1 MNADQIRSELLEQ
14 HRQIRVE
21 IERTVHL
28 ADRARHGD
36 SVRDE
41 LMIAL
46 SGLARI
52 VGQHN
57 AQEEHLLGDVLGAV
71 DAWGWVRTEFMS
83 AAHADE
89 HDEIY
94 DSLVGVPAT
103 IVEFAGS
110 AVEHALERL
119 LAHMA
124 LEEKTFLN
132 AQVLRD
138 DSVAID
144 AVGG

>member
-1 MNADQIRSELLEQ
+1 MPMNTTKSTIL
-14 HRQIRVE
+14 
-21 IERTVHL
+21 
-28 ADRARHGD
+28 
-36 SVRDE
+36 
-41 LMIAL
+41 
-46 SGLARI
+46 
-52 VGQHN
+52 
-57 AQEEHLLGDVLGAV
+57 
-71 DAWGWVRTEFMS
+71 
-83 AAHADE
+83 
-89 HDEIY
+89 
-94 DSLVGVPAT
+94 LVGVPAT